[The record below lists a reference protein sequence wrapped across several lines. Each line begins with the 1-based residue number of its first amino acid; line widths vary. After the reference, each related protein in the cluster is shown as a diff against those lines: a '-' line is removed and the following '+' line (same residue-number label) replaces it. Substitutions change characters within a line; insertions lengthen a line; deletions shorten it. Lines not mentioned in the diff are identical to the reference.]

1 MLPLLSIAVANYNH
15 AHLLPT
21 LFESILQLRVPS
33 LEVVLVDDAS
43 DEPCDAIVDQW
54 REKGLD
60 IQLVRHAERK
70 YTKNA
75 RISGILAAHGEYITF
90 ADADDTF
97 LCNGVLEKNL
107 QLAHEQQVDI
117 VHMALATRLQADE
130 AGIMWEWSQPFAE
143 KLKDN
148 EIFTAYL
155 EKNLRAHCMYGKLF
169 RRAQWLK
176 IIETAKAS
184 SIRHWREDLCLVS
197 LFLFHAQSYVGSMD
211 MAYAVSRFDLPTD
224 ARSPLVYNGE
234 HAETAEAAYIL
245 LHEMVPHFKQQGCPD
260 KLVDMFSSYL
270 LSYLYKSLR
279 GLTEQATAT
288 TNDQTME
295 NIIARATRN
304 VSLEMLTRTLL
315 LGYHEALYIY
325 DRKSRILLEDRQKM
339 ANLQSE
345 LTAWET
351 QYPTVV
357 VEPEKQPHTIHYIR
371 NHWPAGAT
379 DTASL
384 KDAYKGRR
392 CFIIGNGPSLNK
404 IDFSLLRD
412 EVTIGCNGI
421 FYKTRETGF
430 IPTLYTVEDNEFIAA
445 NAKEISD
452 YTQPLRIIPICYW
465 NFLENRENT
474 QWFEIDSDFY
484 SAGTIYYQR
493 PRFSRNF
500 ADCSFAGHTISY
512 TNMQLAYWLGC
523 TKVYLIGMDH
533 QYVIPNDA
541 VISGNCIVSQEDDAN
556 HFHAEYFKGK
566 VWHDPRLDMVELNFK
581 LARRYFEADGRH
593 IYNATIGG
601 KLEIFDRVPFA
612 SLF

>member
-1 MLPLLSIAVANYNH
+1 MLPFLTIAVANYNH

-21 LFESILQLRVPS
+21 LFESILGLRLPS

-43 DEPCDAIVDQW
+43 DERCDDLVCQW
-54 REKGLD
+54 RARGLD
-60 IQLVRHAERK
+60 IQLVCHAERR

-75 RISGILAAHGEYITF
+75 RISGILAARGEYIAF
-90 ADADDTF
+90 ADADDIF
-97 LCNGVLEKNL
+97 LYNGVLEKNL
-107 QLAHEQQVDI
+107 QVAREQQVDI
-117 VHMALATRLQADE
+117 IHMAIATRLQPND
-130 AGIMWEWSQPFAE
+130 AGIMWNWSQPFAD
-143 KLKDN
+143 KLNGK

-184 SIRHWREDLCLVS
+184 SIRHWREDLFLLS
-197 LFLFHAQSYVGSMD
+197 LFLFHARSYSGSMD

-224 ARSPLVYNGE
+224 ARSPLVYKGE
-234 HAETAEAAYIL
+234 YAETAEAVYIL
-245 LHEMVPHFKQQGCPD
+245 LQELVPHFRQQGCPD
-260 KLVDMFSSYL
+260 SMISMFSSYL
-270 LSYLYKSLR
+270 LTYLYKSLR
-279 GLTEQATAT
+279 GLTEQVTAATDDHALET
-288 TNDQTME
+288 
-295 NIIARATRN
+295 IIAKATRN
-304 VSLEMLTRTLL
+304 ISLESLTKTLL

-325 DRKSRILLEDRQKM
+325 DRKSRILLEDRQKI

-345 LTAWET
+345 LTAWKAQNPTGAVET
-351 QYPTVV
+351 K
-357 VEPEKQPHTIHYIR
+357 KQPQIINYIR
-371 NHWPAGAT
+371 NHWPAEAT
-379 DTASL
+379 DTSGL
-384 KDAYKGRR
+384 KNLYKGRR

-412 EVTIGCNGI
+412 EITIGCNGI

-452 YTQPLRIIPICYW
+452 YTQPVRVIPICYW
-465 NFLENRENT
+465 QFLENRENT
-474 QWFEIDSDFY
+474 YWFEIDFDFY

-493 PRFSRNF
+493 PRFSSNF
-500 ADCSFAGHTISY
+500 ADCSFAGQTISY
-512 TNMQLAYWLGC
+512 INMQLAYWLGC

-533 QYVIPNDA
+533 QYIIPNDA
-541 VISGNCIVSQEDDAN
+541 VISGDCIVSQEDDAN
-556 HFHAEYFKGK
+556 HFHPEYFKGK

-601 KLEIFDRVPFA
+601 KLEIFDRVPFG